1 MLILYVLFLL
11 CFEVFGSNFPFCD
24 LVTPPQLIKQQLKS
38 LNTPSKLSKL
48 MKLLNIKLIK
58 SDYDIDYP
66 PYYHLK
72 HPMKEK
78 EEVKVKSNLLSSFSL
93 FIHLTEEPNT
103 KNINISKNDGERRR
117 SQDDYNEK
125 SLHSWFV
132 GEEDN
137 FWGYD
142 KKREIVVL
150 FESLIF
156 IHEISNSKEDDDE
169 RTWDEF
175 YDKLDNNSTRNE
187 GSSSG
192 KGVCLCLE
200 DYCNDILMMLEELHL
215 VELSSADDDQ
225 LTMTSSQ
232 FDQDCPIQPYSIPVH
247 IQFNQHPSLITISN
261 IISTSSKLQNQEF
274 IKSNWFGLFDEI
286 FYHEKNHFSK
296 LLAQNHIEKIE
307 LKPMN
312 YEDNNKPTSD
322 SRLIVFERIF
332 SLNYFHFII
341 QSLPPLLHLI
351 FPNSSTFSSSQ
362 LDIKRDSDSIQI
374 DAELDEFG
382 ELKMKNQLGNDQV
395 LRFLNCPLNA
405 SILIYDQV
413 PFVEEILE
421 MVFEE
426 WIRQQFIKNLT
437 INYLKINQKTK
448 AHLINWFM
456 LNCIKRINGK
466 DAIILKNQP
475 KKPKEKQKDQLQNNK
490 EIEFIGESGII
501 LPMGFGLNVQQPNI
515 KLLRKFFSNHFKI
528 QQKERD
534 IMQTSEN
541 TTFRVIIIQRC
552 EKFEKSHNFDKPQRC
567 FSNLDQVISTLELNL
582 SSIISSSSSNH
593 DSSHQFYQDYE
604 IINFNLSSFPSIQSQ
619 IHLFSSSNLI
629 IGLKKQDIDN
639 SVDFLSSFCFINN

>member
-1 MLILYVLFLL
+1 
-11 CFEVFGSNFPFCD
+11 
-24 LVTPPQLIKQQLKS
+24 
-38 LNTPSKLSKL
+38 
-48 MKLLNIKLIK
+48 
-58 SDYDIDYP
+58 
-66 PYYHLK
+66 
-72 HPMKEK
+72 
-78 EEVKVKSNLLSSFSL
+78 
-93 FIHLTEEPNT
+93 
-103 KNINISKNDGERRR
+103 
-117 SQDDYNEK
+117 
-125 SLHSWFV
+125 
-132 GEEDN
+132 
-137 FWGYD
+137 
-142 KKREIVVL
+142 
-150 FESLIF
+150 
-156 IHEISNSKEDDDE
+156 
-169 RTWDEF
+169 
-175 YDKLDNNSTRNE
+175 
-187 GSSSG
+187 
-192 KGVCLCLE
+192 
-200 DYCNDILMMLEELHL
+200 
-215 VELSSADDDQ
+215 
-225 LTMTSSQ
+225 
-232 FDQDCPIQPYSIPVH
+232 
-247 IQFNQHPSLITISN
+247 
-261 IISTSSKLQNQEF
+261 
-274 IKSNWFGLFDEI
+274 LFDEI